1 MSKTVYPM
9 YEPRMLKATE
19 GYKLSRPMGSKI
31 TDLLYIDELK
41 IFAASQTK
49 LATVMKSTQT
59 AMKDMGLRW
68 NPKKC
73 SVLHVK
79 RGVQQEDNDS
89 IKLNESFV
97 IQSLKQES
105 HYKFLGVLENI
116 KQEDL
121 LALECASKE
130 YLKRLSVIWSSP
142 LSDVNKVTASNQY
155 ALPVLSYLMPTQ
167 RWPISELQR
176 IDREVRKVYSREW
189 RKTPGRIVCL
199 VIFTKSSWR
208 KRYEIC

>member
-1 MSKTVYPM
+1 MSKTVYPV
-9 YEPRMLKATE
+9 YEPSAWMLKATE
-19 GYKLSRPMGSKI
+19 GYKLSRPIGSKI
-31 TDLLYIDELK
+31 TDLLYIDDLK

-68 NPKKC
+68 NSKKY

-89 IKLNESFV
+89 IKLDESFA
-97 IQSLKQES
+97 IQSLKQQS

-116 KQEDL
+116 KQEDQL
-121 LALECASKE
+121 VLECASKE

-142 LSDVNKVTASNQY
+142 LSDVKKVTASN
-155 ALPVLSYLMPTQ
+155 
-167 RWPISELQR
+167 
-176 IDREVRKVYSREW
+176 
-189 RKTPGRIVCL
+189 
-199 VIFTKSSWR
+199 
-208 KRYEIC
+208 